1 MTSVLAVA
9 LVAVGAVLQALFVRA
24 DRAGAHGHA
33 AVLKGCAALA
43 FVLVGG
49 LGLWGELAHAG
60 HDAARVAPAAAMC
73 LGLALGAV
81 GDVLH
86 ALRFVLPSRKRLLF
100 NVGAVTFLLGHL
112 SYLAAVVPA
121 CGNRAWGVVASLAL
135 AAAVDVAVLPRI
147 RVQSVVEL
155 AAGGAYLAVTSAVVG
170 FAVVGAVA
178 GAFGGAAVAT
188 GAAAWPGTAASW
200 LALAVGTAAFLAS
213 DVMLAVNTFGGLDSP
228 RLRATSLGT
237 YYAGQSLIAL
247 SLVLAA

>member
-1 MTSVLAVA
+1 M
-9 LVAVGAVLQALFVRA
+9 LQALFVR
-24 DRAGAHGHA
+24 
-33 AVLKGCAALA
+33 AALA

-49 LGLWGELAHAG
+49 LGLRAELALAG
-60 HDAARVAPAAAMC
+60 RDAARVAPAASMC

-112 SYLAAVVPA
+112 AYLAAVVPA
-121 CGNRAWGVVASLAL
+121 CGCRAWGAVASVAL
-135 AAAVDVAVLPRI
+135 AFAVDATVLPRI
-147 RVQSVVEL
+147 RVQSAAEL
-155 AAGGAYLAVTSAVVG
+155 AAGVP
-170 FAVVGAVA
+170 
-178 GAFGGAAVAT
+178 GGATAAV

>member
-1 MTSVLAVA
+1 MTILLAAA
-9 LVAVGAVLQALFVRA
+9 LVAAGAVLQTLFVRA
-24 DRAGAHGHA
+24 DRAGAYGRA

-49 LGLWGELAHAG
+49 LGLRAELALAG
-60 HDAARVAPAAAMC
+60 RDAARVAPAASMC

-112 SYLAAVVPA
+112 AYLAAVVPA
-121 CGNRAWGVVASLAL
+121 CGCRVWGAVASVAL
-135 AAAVDVAVLPRI
+135 AFAVDATVLPRI
-147 RVQSVVEL
+147 RVQSAAEL

-170 FAVVGAVA
+170 FAAAGAVA
-178 GAFGGAAVAT
+178 GVPGGATAAV

>member
-24 DRAGAHGHA
+24 DRAGAYGRA

-49 LGLWGELAHAG
+49 LGLWGDLAHAG
-60 HDAARVAPAAAMC
+60 RDAARVAPAAAMC

-155 AAGGAYLAVTSAVVG
+155 VAGGAYLAVTSAVVG

-178 GAFGGAAVAT
+178 GAHGGAV

>member
-1 MTSVLAVA
+1 MTIVLAFA
-9 LVAVGAVLQALFVRA
+9 LVATGAVLQALFVRA
-24 DRAGAHGHA
+24 DRAGAYGRA

-49 LGLWGELAHAG
+49 LGLRAELALASR
-60 HDAARVAPAAAMC
+60 DAARVAPAASMC

-112 SYLAAVVPA
+112 AYLAAVVPA
-121 CGNRAWGVVASLAL
+121 CGCRTWGAAASVAL
-135 AAAVDVAVLPRI
+135 AFAVDAAVLPRI
-147 RVQSVVEL
+147 RVQSAAEL

-170 FAVVGAVA
+170 FAAAGAVA
-178 GAFGGAAVAT
+178 GVPGGATA
-188 GAAAWPGTAASW
+188 AAAWPGTAASW

>member
-9 LVAVGAVLQALFVRA
+9 LVAAGAVLQALFVRA
-24 DRAGAHGHA
+24 DRAGAYGRA

-49 LGLWGELAHAG
+49 LGLWGDLAHAG
-60 HDAARVAPAAAMC
+60 RDAARVAPAAAMC

-86 ALRFVLPSRKRLLF
+86 ALRFVLPSRRRLLF

-121 CGNRAWGVVASLAL
+121 CGDRAWGMVASLAI

-155 AAGGAYLAVTSAVVG
+155 VAGGAYLAVTSAVVG
-170 FAVVGAVA
+170 FAVVGSVA
-178 GAFGGAAVAT
+178 GAFGGAV

>member
-24 DRAGAHGHA
+24 DRAGAYGRA
-33 AVLKGCAALA
+33 AVLKGCAALV

-49 LGLWGELAHAG
+49 LGLWGDLAHAG
-60 HDAARVAPAAAMC
+60 RDAARVAPAAAMC

-121 CGNRAWGVVASLAL
+121 CGNRAWGVVASVAL

-155 AAGGAYLAVTSAVVG
+155 VAGGAYLAVTSAVVG

-178 GAFGGAAVAT
+178 GAHGGAV

>member
-24 DRAGAHGHA
+24 DRAGAYGRA

-49 LGLWGELAHAG
+49 LGLWGDLAHAG
-60 HDAARVAPAAAMC
+60 RDAARVAPAAAMC

-155 AAGGAYLAVTSAVVG
+155 VAGGAYLAVTSAVVG

-178 GAFGGAAVAT
+178 GAHGGAV

-213 DVMLAVNTFGGLDSP
+213 DVMLAVNTFGGLDIP